1 MGPRFFFELFLPSKY
16 CCNWARLASVGP
28 DPHATVLQDL
38 LHTNH
43 AATAAAAEDLYE
55 ASNLDFKRTDVD
67 LQPRVQQMQQA
78 ERKRQV
84 GQMGEGKRR
93 TWRGR
98 RPWASRCFCA
108 AAATLQRCGR
118 LHLQREDSLFC
129 RVHQRAA
136 GATPAPRSVAQLTTR
151 ARLGSP
157 TTVVGSLNT
166 RARAPRFSHDSAPRM
181 TGYLLRQL
189 RRRCLRLI
197 VFCC

>member
-1 MGPRFFFELFLPSKY
+1 
-16 CCNWARLASVGP
+16 VGP

-43 AATAAAAEDLYE
+43 AAAAEDLYQ

-67 LQPRVQQMQQA
+67 LQPRVQMQQA

-108 AAATLQRCGR
+108 AAAAATLQRCGR

-136 GATPAPRSVAQLTTR
+136 GATTVGRSTQH
-151 ARLGSP
+151 P
-157 TTVVGSLNT
+157 
-166 RARAPRFSHDSAPRM
+166 RAPRFSHDRGRVAQHPRAGAPVLPRQRSSDDRLPA
-181 TGYLLRQL
+181 TPVAAPVPPTHSFLLLVIYSQIAKRNF
-189 RRRCLRLI
+189 I
-197 VFCC
+197 